1 MNAPK
6 IVHFDAAK
14 ELRGAGPRYC
24 TRGGFFGAAREVIR
38 EPSFEVNFE
47 EGLQ

>member
-6 IVHFDAAK
+6 IVHFDAVK
-14 ELRGAGPRYC
+14 VLRGAVPRYC

-38 EPSFEVNFE
+38 DPSFEVNFE
-47 EGLQ
+47 EKLQ